1 MGVPLLGSPPGV
13 VTTLRGWL
21 GQLVH
26 GAEGGL
32 GPGHMAICTGHSD
45 HQTFT
50 QKLRAHALSTG
61 DV

>member
-1 MGVPLLGSPPGV
+1 M

-26 GAEGGL
+26 GAEEGL
-32 GPGHMAICTGHSD
+32 GPGHMAICTGHGD

-50 QKLRAHALSTG
+50 QKLRAQHWRCLRKQFTSIRKIL
-61 DV
+61 